1 MTPPVRPGRQIGQ
14 TIGLAAIVVVLLVCT
29 VAFVVHAL
37 HAPAALPHDASA
49 DAMLRSAS
57 TYLVLATA
65 LFVCLLAA
73 AFDLFRLLRRM
84 LATLDA
90 MADTAGRIV
99 AGDPSA
105 RTVSRD
111 GCPADLARF
120 IDHFNAMTHSMK
132 STNPSDATAT
142 VASSSRVT
150 LTHLAELE
158 TRLDAIKALATDDAD
173 ASSRDAL
180 LQHVDALFR
189 CVEDLQVTER
199 QAPAIRTFPR

>member
-1 MTPPVRPGRQIGQ
+1 MRPVRPGRQIGQ
-14 TIGLAAIVVVLLVCT
+14 TIGLAAIVVVLLAGT

-49 DAMLRSAS
+49 DAMLRSGS
-57 TYLVLATA
+57 TYLMLATA

-142 VASSSRVT
+142 VASSHVT

-189 CVEDLQVTER
+189 CVEDLQLTER

>member
-1 MTPPVRPGRQIGQ
+1 M
-14 TIGLAAIVVVLLVCT
+14 
-29 VAFVVHAL
+29 
-37 HAPAALPHDASA
+37 PHDATA

-65 LFVCLLAA
+65 LFACLLAA
-73 AFDLFRLLRRM
+73 AFDLVRLIRRM

-99 AGDPSA
+99 AGDRSA
-105 RTVSRD
+105 RSVSRD

-120 IDHFNAMTHSMK
+120 VEHFNEMTHPMQ
-132 STNPSDATAT
+132 STNPPDAAAT
-142 VASSSRVT
+142 VAGRNRVT
-150 LTHLAELE
+150 RTQLAELE
-158 TRLDAIKALATDDAD
+158 TRLDAIKVLATDAD
-173 ASSRDAL
+173 AASHDAL

-189 CVEDLQVTER
+189 CVEDLQVAER

>member
-1 MTPPVRPGRQIGQ
+1 M
-14 TIGLAAIVVVLLVCT
+14 
-29 VAFVVHAL
+29 
-37 HAPAALPHDASA
+37 PHDASA

-99 AGDPSA
+99 ASDPSA
-105 RTVSRD
+105 RTVSCD

-142 VASSSRVT
+142 VASSHVT

>member
-1 MTPPVRPGRQIGQ
+1 MTQSARPGRQIGRAL
-14 TIGLAAIVVVLLVCT
+14 GLVAIVFVLLACT
-29 VAFVVHAL
+29 VAFFVHAL

-65 LFVCLLAA
+65 LFACLLAA
-73 AFDLFRLLRRM
+73 AFDLVRLIRRM

-111 GCPADLARF
+111 GCPADLSRF
-120 IDHFNAMTHSMK
+120 IEHFNAMAHSMK
-132 STNPSDATAT
+132 LRNPSDATAA
-142 VASSSRVT
+142 VANSSHVT
-150 LTHLAELE
+150 RTRLAELE
-158 TRLDAIKALATDDAD
+158 TRLDAIKVLATDAD
-173 ASSRDAL
+173 AASRDAL
-180 LQHVDALFR
+180 LQHVDELFR
-189 CVEDLQVTER
+189 FVDDLQVTER
-199 QAPAIRTFPR
+199 QAPAIRVFPR

>member
-1 MTPPVRPGRQIGQ
+1 M
-14 TIGLAAIVVVLLVCT
+14 
-29 VAFVVHAL
+29 AFVVHAL

-73 AFDLFRLLRRM
+73 AFDLFRLLRCM

-111 GCPADLARF
+111 GCPVDLSRF
-120 IDHFNAMTHSMK
+120 IGHFNAMTHSMK

-150 LTHLAELE
+150 LTQLAELE

-199 QAPAIRTFPR
+199 QAPATRTFPR

>member
-1 MTPPVRPGRQIGQ
+1 MTLPARPGRQIGQ
-14 TIGLAAIVVVLLVCT
+14 TIGLAAIVVVLLAGT

-111 GCPADLARF
+111 GCPVDLSRF
-120 IDHFNAMTHSMK
+120 IGHFNAMPHSMK

-142 VASSSRVT
+142 VASNSRVT
-150 LTHLAELE
+150 LTQLAELE

>member
-1 MTPPVRPGRQIGQ
+1 M
-14 TIGLAAIVVVLLVCT
+14 
-29 VAFVVHAL
+29 
-37 HAPAALPHDASA
+37 PHDASA

-99 AGDPSA
+99 AGDPLA

-132 STNPSDATAT
+132 STNHSDATAT
-142 VASSSRVT
+142 VASNSRVT
-150 LTHLAELE
+150 LTQLAELE

-173 ASSRDAL
+173 ASSSDAL

>member
-1 MTPPVRPGRQIGQ
+1 M
-14 TIGLAAIVVVLLVCT
+14 LLVGT

-99 AGDPSA
+99 AGDPLA

-142 VASSSRVT
+142 VASNNRVT
-150 LTHLAELE
+150 LTQLAELE

>member
-1 MTPPVRPGRQIGQ
+1 MTLPARPGRQIGRAL
-14 TIGLAAIVVVLLVCT
+14 GLVAIVVVLLACN
-29 VAFVVHAL
+29 VAFFIDAL
-37 HAPAALPHDASA
+37 HAPAALPYGASA

-73 AFDLFRLLRRM
+73 AFDLVRLIRRM

-90 MADTAGRIV
+90 MAGTAGRIV

-111 GCPADLARF
+111 GCPADLSRF
-120 IDHFNAMTHSMK
+120 IEHFNAMAQSMK
-132 STNPSDATAT
+132 PRNPSDATAA
-142 VASSSRVT
+142 VANGSHVT
-150 LTHLAELE
+150 RTQLAELE
-158 TRLDAIKALATDDAD
+158 TRLDAIKVLATDAD
-173 ASSRDAL
+173 AASRDAL

-189 CVEDLQVTER
+189 FVDDLQVTER
-199 QAPAIRTFPR
+199 QAPAIRAFPR

>member
-1 MTPPVRPGRQIGQ
+1 MTLPARPGRQIGRA
-14 TIGLAAIVVVLLVCT
+14 IGLGAIVVVLLACT
-29 VAFVVHAL
+29 VAFFVYTL
-37 HAPAALPHDASA
+37 HAPAALPHDATA

-57 TYLVLATA
+57 TYLVLATV

-73 AFDLFRLLRRM
+73 AFDLVRLLRRM

-111 GCPADLARF
+111 GCPADLSRF
-120 IDHFNAMTHSMK
+120 IEHFNAMTHSMK
-132 STNPSDATAT
+132 STNPSDATAP

-150 LTHLAELE
+150 RTQLAELE
-158 TRLDAIKALATDDAD
+158 TRLDAIKVLATDAD
-173 ASSRDAL
+173 AASRDAL
-180 LQHVDALFR
+180 LQHVDELFR
-189 CVEDLQVTER
+189 FVDDLQIAER
-199 QAPAIRTFPR
+199 QAPPIRAFPR

>member
-1 MTPPVRPGRQIGQ
+1 MTLPARPGRQIGRAL
-14 TIGLAAIVVVLLVCT
+14 GLVAIVVVLLACT
-29 VAFVVHAL
+29 VAFFVHAL

-49 DAMLRSAS
+49 DGMRRNTS
-57 TYLVLATA
+57 TYLVPATV

-73 AFDLFRLLRRM
+73 AFDLVTLIRRM

-111 GCPADLARF
+111 GCPADLSRF
-120 IDHFNAMTHSMK
+120 VEHFNVITHSMK
-132 STNPSDATAT
+132 STNPSDATAA

-150 LTHLAELE
+150 RTQLAELE
-158 TRLDAIKALATDDAD
+158 TRLDAIKALATDDAG
-173 ASSRDAL
+173 ASSCDAL

-189 CVEDLQVTER
+189 LVDDLQISER
-199 QAPAIRTFPR
+199 QAPAIRALPR

>member
-1 MTPPVRPGRQIGQ
+1 M
-14 TIGLAAIVVVLLVCT
+14 LLVGT

-37 HAPAALPHDASA
+37 HAPAALQHDETA
-49 DAMLRSAS
+49 DAMLRSGS
-57 TYLVLATA
+57 TYLMLATA

-142 VASSSRVT
+142 VASSHVT

-189 CVEDLQVTER
+189 CVEDLQLTER

>member
-1 MTPPVRPGRQIGQ
+1 MLPARPGRQIGQ
-14 TIGLAAIVVVLLVCT
+14 AIGLAAIVVVLLVGT

-37 HAPAALPHDASA
+37 HAPAALSHDATA
-49 DAMLRSAS
+49 DAMRRSAS

-73 AFDLFRLLRRM
+73 AFDLFRLLRHM
-84 LATLDA
+84 LATLA

-199 QAPAIRTFPR
+199 QVPAIRTFPR

>member
-1 MTPPVRPGRQIGQ
+1 M
-14 TIGLAAIVVVLLVCT
+14 
-29 VAFVVHAL
+29 
-37 HAPAALPHDASA
+37 PHDASA
-49 DAMLRSAS
+49 DAMLRSGS
-57 TYLVLATA
+57 TYLMLATA

-142 VASSSRVT
+142 VASSHVT

-189 CVEDLQVTER
+189 CVEDLQLTER